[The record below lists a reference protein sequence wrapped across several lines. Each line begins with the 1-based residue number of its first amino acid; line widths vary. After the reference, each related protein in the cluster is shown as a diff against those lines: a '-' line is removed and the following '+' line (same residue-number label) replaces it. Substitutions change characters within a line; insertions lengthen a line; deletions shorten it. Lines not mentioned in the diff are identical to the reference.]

1 MTITRRDL
9 LHGAACL
16 SAVTASGLPLNK
28 AVGQGPALRRIAVEE
43 GFLTKEI
50 FGGHLELLARH
61 PELEPGFAHFWQTA
75 LGTPGSLA
83 AHLSNIVG
91 GETTAGLI
99 DLISRA
105 ADGDSSV
112 AALSRLFDLEN
123 TRIQIMDEHNISMQI
138 VSLASPGVQVFDA
151 EVAATLARDAND
163 VLAQAIKN
171 HPTRLAG
178 LAAIAPHSSA
188 EAVKELDRAI
198 NKLGLKGVV
207 INSHTKG
214 QYLDEDPFRPILAK
228 IADLGV
234 PLYIHPRTP
243 SPQMLEPFTKYP
255 GLAAATYG
263 FNVETCLHAIRLI
276 LSGVFDDFPSLKVVL
291 GHMGEGLLFW
301 IDRIDNRT
309 AFIQTG
315 PGEKLRDLK
324 KRPSDYLRENFYI
337 SSSGMNYEP
346 QLRFAREMIGPDR
359 ILFATD
365 YPMEDVGHAVE
376 MLDGAQIGDD
386 DRRKIYQTNAE
397 RIFGLGT

>member
-1 MTITRRDL
+1 MNTTRRDL
-9 LHGAACL
+9 IRGAACL
-16 SAVTASGLPLNK
+16 SAVAASGVPLADAAEPSVPFK
-28 AVGQGPALRRIAVEE
+28 RIAVEE

-50 FGGHLELLARH
+50 FGGHLELLAKN

-83 AHLSNIVG
+83 AYLSSMVG

-99 DLISRA
+99 DLISRS

-112 AALSRLFDLEN
+112 AALSRLFDLEG
-123 TRIQIMDEHNISMQI
+123 TRLRVMDDNNISMQI
-138 VSLASPGVQVFDA
+138 VSLASPGVQVLEA
-151 EVAATLARDAND
+151 ETATKFAREAND
-163 VLAQAIKN
+163 VLAQAIQN
-171 HPTRLAG
+171 HPNRLAG
-178 LAAIAPHSSA
+178 LAAIAPQA
-188 EAVKELDRAI
+188 PEEAVKELDRAI
-198 NKLGLKGVV
+198 TKLGLKGVI

-214 QYLDEDPFRPILAK
+214 QYLDEEEFRPILAK
-228 IADLGV
+228 IAALGV

-243 SPQMLEPFTKYP
+243 SPQMLDPFTKYP

-263 FNVETCLHAIRLI
+263 FNVETCLNAIRLI

-324 KRPSDYLRENFYI
+324 KRPSDYLRENFYVTT
-337 SSSGMNYEP
+337 SGMNYEP
-346 QLRFAREMIGPDR
+346 QLRFAREMIGADR
-359 ILFATD
+359 IMFATD
-365 YPMEDVGHAVE
+365 YPMEDVSHAVE
-376 MLDGAQIGDD
+376 MLDAAAISDD
-386 DRRKIYQTNAE
+386 DKAKIYQTNAE
-397 RIFGLGT
+397 RVFGLSA